1 MHYHYLTIE
10 QREILTNLIRSRYVS
25 GAELEIALKRLH
37 EPDYGVCVECGKDIG
52 FVRLNV
58 DPWALLLSSLR
69 TLADPR
75 ERAAKNRSIAAQE
88 FAAKARL
95 WCPVRVRAPKA
106 GDRFHCTAVAQNENM
121 DFA

>member
-58 DPWALLLSSLR
+58 DPWALYCQACALLPIPASEQQK
-69 TLADPR
+69 T
-75 ERAAKNRSIAAQE
+75 
-88 FAAKARL
+88 
-95 WCPVRVRAPKA
+95 
-106 GDRFHCTAVAQNENM
+106 VA
-121 DFA
+121 